1 MSSFC
6 YLWLKLINCLI
17 ELVACRE
24 KDKKWNYVNY
34 WKTISKPDKL
44 QVMLRDSF
52 SENVSQRGNIILLV
66 ILLSILLLTI
76 IVLLTARLLL
86 FLDGDRSLKEWESQS
101 LWVARWIYFR
111 KEPVETV
118 FFYSAKLLQILIRFF
133 LLFNSIFHSNFY
145 FYLFF
150 LDFILLFF
158 VQRAIELVHSSTLV
172 AQQWKTLS
180 LPSYMGL

>member
-133 LLFNSIFHSNFY
+133 CCLTRYSTPIFISIY
-145 FYLFF
+145 FF
-150 LDFILLFF
+150 LTLFYYF
-158 VQRAIELVHSSTLV
+158 LYNAL
-172 AQQWKTLS
+172 
-180 LPSYMGL
+180 